1 MKTSDN
7 SYRKLGGMIGVLLG
21 FGAPLGSLFVRMLF
35 DGRVGFG
42 GIAEELSRNTYYYI
56 YMALAM
62 PVVFGLFGYYLGR
75 LNDKIASQKISAEK
89 LNVLLESESM
99 TDDTTGLYNHRHI
112 LVEVERETERARR
125 YGHILSGM
133 MIDIDDFKKIND
145 SYGHLAGDRIL
156 REVAD
161 VLDSN
166 IRKVDIIGRYGG
178 DEFLAILPEAAVESA
193 TVVAERLLASVRNYP
208 FKIND
213 NLLPLTISIGIGS
226 FENTKTLDRDTFIER
241 ADKAMFDAKSAG
253 RNRIF
258 CAPTRA

>member
-7 SYRKLGGMIGVLLG
+7 FYRQLGGMIGVLLG
-21 FGAPLGSLFVRMLF
+21 FGAPLGSLFVRMLLY
-35 DGRVGFG
+35 GGVGSRG
-42 GIAEELSRNTYYYI
+42 VAEELSGNTYYYI

-75 LNDKIASQKISAEK
+75 WNDKIVSQKISVEK
-89 LNVLLESESM
+89 LNVLLKSESM

-145 SYGHLAGDRIL
+145 SYGHLAGDQIL

-161 VLDSN
+161 VLNSN

-178 DEFLAILPEAAVESA
+178 DEFLAILPETTAEAATLIA
-193 TVVAERLLASVRNYP
+193 GRLLTSIRNYP

-213 NLLPLTISIGIGS
+213 HLLTLTISIGISS
-226 FENTKTLDRDTFIER
+226 FENTKALDRETFIER
-241 ADKAMFDAKSAG
+241 TDKAMFGAKSAG
-253 RNRIF
+253 KNRIF
-258 CAPTRA
+258 CVPTRA